1 MQYRGKST
9 LERGDS
15 MCKGPEAAES
25 LSCLQIK
32 GRQHLGGVSEGK
44 DTGEIKS
51 SRVLTVYDFENHRE
65 QSDLTLR
72 AVGSLGGF

>member
-1 MQYRGKST
+1 
-9 LERGDS
+9 

-32 GRQHLGGVSEGK
+32 GRQHLGVVSEAK

-51 SRVLTVYDFENHRE
+51 SRVLFCHRE